1 MTSVEERRA
10 IANTL
15 RERQEFTFYYDDKV
29 LLITWEDLGRI
40 VLGTDAIQK
49 LSKLKN
55 KDNIA
60 KFVRV
65 QIAGRL
71 AELIYPLDENQPST
85 ERVS

>member
-1 MTSVEERRA
+1 MVSADERKV

-29 LLITWEDLGRI
+29 LPITWEDLGRI
-40 VLGTDAIQK
+40 VLDADVIQK
-49 LSKLKN
+49 LSRLKN
-55 KDNIA
+55 KDNVA

-71 AELIYPLDENQPST
+71 AELIDPLDAS
-85 ERVS
+85 